1 VPKGIGIDQLMQ
13 IKLET
18 DPSGLEQFLAANRLH
33 RTASEE
39 VQRGLL
45 LPDAGWWDLS
55 KAASLPTIQIRCPGG
70 PALNVGYAP
79 KPGGVADLYI
89 VWFIT

>member
-1 VPKGIGIDQLMQ
+1 
-13 IKLET
+13 
-18 DPSGLEQFLAANRLH
+18 
-33 RTASEE
+33 
-39 VQRGLL
+39 